1 MRHFLSYAL
10 LGSLIVT
17 LTSCTT
23 FEPPPRPVAYVF
35 PTIRDMASLD
45 DVEERDVTVKDIH
58 GWLARAGI
66 YNELRAGGITD
77 DDWML
82 LARGLRRGGY
92 AELDLRKTRI
102 GFRWVTISCLK
113 GGTVEVMIGYD
124 RDRGKA
130 MRAGMVWQPRVLDE
144 TVRRCSMPNMAISD
158 AWFGRTGTTEREYVV
173 LNSKATGKPAFWLKR
188 LVFDETQEEN

>member
-1 MRHFLSYAL
+1 MRHFLSYVL
-10 LGSLIVT
+10 LGALIFT

-113 GGTVEVMIGYD
+113 GGTIEVMIGYD

-130 MRAGMVWQPRVLDE
+130 MRAGMVWQEHVLDE
-144 TVRRCSMPNMAISD
+144 TVRRCSMPNMAIAD
-158 AWFGRTGTTEREYVV
+158 AWFGRTGTTEREYIA
-173 LNSKATGKPAFWLKR
+173 LTSKATGKPAFWLKR
-188 LVFDETQEEN
+188 LVFDDAQEEN